1 MIYFRAFWEEIK
13 RGLEES
19 WNYKMSFLS
28 EIATIIILYG
38 SLLFFNS
45 GLSLAELY
53 PSNNADSKI
62 LLLAGYMLWTFS
74 IMAINTVSNT
84 ISYEAISGTLEHK
97 FMSIIPMSLLNFANF
112 VQAFIIQSL
121 IVGVLLIISKMFF
134 YINMSFNFNLLL
146 VVLITCIGMYGIGLI
161 FGGIAL
167 KEKRIGKI
175 VYIFQILLLFV
186 SDTITNISSNI
197 PMMKV
202 FPLTLGNDLLRENI
216 TLGAISLNKFC
227 VLLLSSFAWLLVGG
241 IVFKIFEKKTKREG
255 ILATY

>member
-13 RGLEES
+13 LGLEES
-19 WNYKMSFLS
+19 WNYRMSFLS

-38 SLLFFNS
+38 SFLFLDS
-45 GLSLAELY
+45 GSSLAELY
-53 PSNNADSKI
+53 PSNDVDNKA

-84 ISYEAISGTLEHK
+84 INYEAISGTLEHK
-97 FMSIIPMSLLNFANF
+97 FMSIIPIGLLNFADF

-121 IVGVLLIISKMFF
+121 IVGILLVITKIL
-134 YINMSFNFNLLL
+134 YNITISFNLISVL
-146 VVLITCIGMYGIGLI
+146 VVLITCLGMYGIGLI
-161 FGGIAL
+161 FGGVAL

-175 VYIFQILLLFV
+175 VYIVQILLLFV

-197 PMMKV
+197 PIMKAL
-202 FPLTLGNDLLRENI
+202 PLTLGNDLLRENI
-216 TLGAISLNKFC
+216 TLGTISLNKLYALF
-227 VLLLSSFAWLLVGG
+227 LSSFVWILVGV